1 MNLIDEIKNG
11 ESERLE
17 FKEIPNAD
25 SGRWLKTAVAFAN
38 CRGGRIL
45 FGVSNAGEIKGL
57 DGNLFAI
64 KDAIADALS
73 NSCRPPLPAQIG
85 ITTVEGK
92 PIIVLDVEEGL
103 QTPYFIK
110 AKGDTDGVYVRFD
123 ATTRIADEY
132 ALQDLRIDGTG
143 RSYDSRECRGFKVTE
158 KEIDAL
164 CARMYDVAVENAKDD
179 AERKLVKPV
188 KPTQLVKW
196 GILQN
201 VKGQLRPTNAF
212 ALLTDD
218 DHLSPVV
225 KCGLFRGKTRAVF
238 VDRRQF
244 VMAVQDQIEEAYKY
258 VLSKINL
265 GASFPNVH
273 RKDTYEIPPG
283 AIRELIANAV
293 VHRSY
298 VNAEASPIT
307 VAIYDDR
314 LEITSPGRLKR
325 GVTVEKML
333 EGCSDCRN
341 EALALALSYMNII
354 EDWGSGIPRI
364 RQELKEAGLRD
375 LVIQDWPNAVRS
387 IIYRGNTEPVNAP
400 VNTGSAPVNTG
411 SAPVNSHDSHR
422 DPALVLLDVIRAHP
436 GLRKTSLA
444 TMSGISQAMVKRLIE
459 QDLKSKIEF
468 RGAPKTGGYYVVDS
482 AGLTSGF

>member
-1 MNLIDEIKNG
+1 M
-11 ESERLE
+11 
-17 FKEIPNAD
+17 
-25 SGRWLKTAVAFAN
+25 
-38 CRGGRIL
+38 
-45 FGVSNAGEIKGL
+45 
-57 DGNLFAI
+57 
-64 KDAIADALS
+64 
-73 NSCRPPLPAQIG
+73 
-85 ITTVEGK
+85 
-92 PIIVLDVEEGL
+92 
-103 QTPYFIK
+103 
-110 AKGDTDGVYVRFD
+110 
-123 ATTRIADEY
+123 
-132 ALQDLRIDGTG
+132 
-143 RSYDSRECRGFKVTE
+143 
-158 KEIDAL
+158 
-164 CARMYDVAVENAKDD
+164 
-179 AERKLVKPV
+179 
-188 KPTQLVKW
+188 
-196 GILQN
+196 
-201 VKGQLRPTNAF
+201 
-212 ALLTDD
+212 
-218 DHLSPVV
+218 
-225 KCGLFRGKTRAVF
+225 
-238 VDRRQF
+238 
-244 VMAVQDQIEEAYKY
+244 
-258 VLSKINL
+258 
-265 GASFPNVH
+265 
-273 RKDTYEIPPG
+273 
-283 AIRELIANAV
+283 

-325 GVTVEKML
+325 GVTIEKML

-387 IIYRGNTEPVNAP
+387 IIYRGNTEPVN
-400 VNTGSAPVNTG
+400 APVNTG